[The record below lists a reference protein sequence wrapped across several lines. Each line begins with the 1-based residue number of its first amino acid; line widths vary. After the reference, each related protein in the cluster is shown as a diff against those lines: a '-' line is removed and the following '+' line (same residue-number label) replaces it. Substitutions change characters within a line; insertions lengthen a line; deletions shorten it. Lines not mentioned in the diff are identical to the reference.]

1 MEAPTFFSTGVVSA
15 KVLLQVVSVATL
27 TAISYFHFVHFLSC
41 STFMCSFGT
50 HVTTQTQDIMTGVL
64 VGNDAK
70 ETKIQKYKRWQRKNP
85 RLLENQRDRE
95 RNARNRKLLPYRSLQ
110 NDTQKCYLKSQL
122 LIKRSS
128 SGIQHSYHE
137 ESCHLTK

>member
-1 MEAPTFFSTGVVSA
+1 MEAPTFFSTDVVSA

-41 STFMCSFGT
+41 STFMCFFGT

-70 ETKIQKYKRWQRKNP
+70 ETNTQKYKRWQRKGIFTK
-85 RLLENQRDRE
+85 RLIENQRDRGKSRE
-95 RNARNRKLLPYRSLQ
+95 PEVVALQ
-110 NDTQKCYLKSQL
+110 NDIQKCFLKSQL
-122 LIKRSS
+122 LVKRSS

-137 ESCHLTK
+137 DSCHLTK

>member
-1 MEAPTFFSTGVVSA
+1 MF
-15 KVLLQVVSVATL
+15 
-27 TAISYFHFVHFLSC
+27 
-41 STFMCSFGT
+41 FGT
-50 HVTTQTQDIMTGVL
+50 HVITQTQDIMTGVL

-70 ETKIQKYKRWQRKNP
+70 ETNIQKYKRWQRKGILTK

-95 RNARNRKLLPYRSLQ
+95 KSREPEVVALQ